1 MYVCLSVILSFH
13 PILKHFR
20 NVPFY
25 ILLFLPHGWV
35 EDIFW
40 SYFMSV
46 HNEKGVALIGFDHVI
61 RFDVIMTFVF
71 STICALNVGVY
82 LNLKT
87 NSFSW

>member
-25 ILLFLPHGWV
+25 ILLFPPHGWV

-46 HNEKGVALIGFDHVI
+46 HYEKGVALIGFDHVI
-61 RFDVIMTFVF
+61 RFDVIMMFVF
-71 STICALNVGVY
+71 FN
-82 LNLKT
+82 NLRLKRWGLFEFE
-87 NSFSW
+87 NKQF